1 MDCSKDQNDML
12 GFSGINIPK
21 YLIVHHTG
29 GTDLDPLADTSNHT
43 FEIVNDYHKSL
54 GWGKIGYH
62 YFIDKKGKLTQGRLD
77 TEIGAHTIGKNS
89 QSLGICLAGN
99 FDATLPT
106 EAQRQTLGILLK
118 KKVIEYKIA
127 SEDICPHREFATKT
141 CYGNKLHN
149 MWAEDLIREI
159 QAPVFDM
166 EISIN
171 KVKTYIEQP
180 KKKESFFAV
189 LLRIIINLFSK

>member
-1 MDCSKDQNDML
+1 MQCSKGQNDML
-12 GFSGINIPK
+12 GFAGINIPK

-43 FEIVNDYHKSL
+43 FEIVDAYHKSL

-62 YFIDKKGKLTQGRLD
+62 YFIDKKGKVTQGRLD

-106 EAQRQTLGILLK
+106 EAQKYALGVLLK
-118 KKVIEYKIA
+118 KKVLEYKIA
-127 SEDICPHREFATKT
+127 SEDICPHREFALKT

-159 QAPVFDM
+159 QVPVQ
-166 EISIN
+166 ETKISI
-171 KVKTYIEQP
+171 P
-180 KKKESFFAV
+180 KAEVITKKESFFAV
-189 LLRIIINLFSK
+189 LLRLIINLFSK